1 MTFTAHKFNTIV
13 PNPYMDEIF
22 HIPQAQRY
30 CKGDYW
36 TWDPKL
42 TTPPGLYAI
51 SNLMLLLKRP
61 VCTTLALRLTNF
73 IYPIVSFF
81 AMAGILKHLH
91 GPRVTRSQCYITSAI
106 VLLFPM
112 TWFFNFLYYTD
123 GGSTTFFLVSWLAAL
138 KRSHVLAALGLAI
151 ALTFRQTNII
161 WALFILGTSL
171 LNIATP
177 EERRR
182 FDRLATLVTS
192 PLDVVSAVFG
202 FLQVLLKHLGSTIV
216 TSAPY
221 LGLLAAFGAFVRWNG
236 GIVLGDRSNHVPHF
250 HLVQLLYFVAFSAGM
265 SFFVLMGVLPI
276 KRILRPP
283 SRLRFVHP
291 FLLADNRHYTFYI
304 TRILLL
310 RSWVT
315 RYIAVPFYMLAAWL
329 MWQALA
335 VKQTVL
341 WCIIYIVATT
351 LTLVPTPLV
360 EFRYFIV
367 PYLVYRL
374 SMDQP
379 RTWWPLLLEAG
390 LYGFCNLV
398 TVYLFLYRP
407 FRWVHADGVQ
417 RFMW

>member
-236 GIVLGDRSNHVPHF
+236 GIVLGE
-250 HLVQLLYFVAFSAGM
+250 
-265 SFFVLMGVLPI
+265 
-276 KRILRPP
+276 
-283 SRLRFVHP
+283 FVHP

-310 RSWVT
+310 RSWIT
-315 RYIAVPFYMLAAWL
+315 RYIAVPLYMLAAWL